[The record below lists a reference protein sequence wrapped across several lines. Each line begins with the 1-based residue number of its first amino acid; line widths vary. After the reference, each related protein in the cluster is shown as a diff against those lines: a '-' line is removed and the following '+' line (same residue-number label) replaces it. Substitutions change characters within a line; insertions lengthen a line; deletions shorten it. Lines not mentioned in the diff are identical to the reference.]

1 MEVGVPAVRIYAEYE
16 VTFLSLENISC
27 IFVANIF
34 FPIQSNLSLRTLR
47 NTGTSMLWSVYL
59 NCRFQQNQNSYNSSI

>member
-34 FPIQSNLSLRTLR
+34 FSNTVEPFVAD
-47 NTGTSMLWSVYL
+47 TS
-59 NCRFQQNQNSYNSSI
+59 